1 MTEIKQTDISDI
13 LGDISSHGPLL
24 STHQRKFDAIL
35 THFAAKG
42 LPLTVCGDERHLNRA
57 VSTLQKR
64 ARLLGLAFPDYCP
77 RALRP
82 LPDKPRRKSVTQRI
96 IEGGNDET

>member
-13 LGDISSHGPLL
+13 LGDISSRGPLL
-24 STHQRKFDAIL
+24 STHERKFNAIL
-35 THFAAKG
+35 THFAANG
-42 LPLTVCGDERHLNRA
+42 IPLAVCGDRLHLNRA

-64 ARLLGLAFPDYCP
+64 ARLLGLKFPDYCP

-82 LPDKPRRKSVTQRI
+82 LPDKPRRKGVTQRI
-96 IEGGNDET
+96 IEGEE